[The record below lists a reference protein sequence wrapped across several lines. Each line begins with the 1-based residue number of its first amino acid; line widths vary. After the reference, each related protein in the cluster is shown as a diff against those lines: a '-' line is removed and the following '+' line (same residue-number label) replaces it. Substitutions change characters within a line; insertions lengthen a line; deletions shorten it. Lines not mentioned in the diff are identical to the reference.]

1 MWTDHPSLPSEF
13 GKEHFSTRRTAGPA
27 RKAPGSAARQWR
39 GRRESPASAKHLFW
53 YVWSQWRTV
62 TALQHHHAWYN
73 RTDMATTK
81 TDYYEV
87 LSVSRSANGDEIK
100 KSFRKL
106 AMEYHP
112 DRNSQPGAEARFK
125 EISEAYEVLSD
136 TDKRAAYDRYGH
148 AGLAGF
154 DSGRGFEGADFNGF
168 GDIFDAFFGGTGTR
182 RAREP

>member
-1 MWTDHPSLPSEF
+1 
-13 GKEHFSTRRTAGPA
+13 
-27 RKAPGSAARQWR
+27 
-39 GRRESPASAKHLFW
+39 
-53 YVWSQWRTV
+53 
-62 TALQHHHAWYN
+62 
-73 RTDMATTK
+73 MATTK

-112 DRNSQPGAEARFK
+112 DRNKQPGAEARFK

-148 AGLAGF
+148 AGLAAF
-154 DSGRGFEGADFNGF
+154 DSGRGFEGAEFNGF
-168 GDIFDAFFGGTGTR
+168 GDIFDAFFGGTG
-182 RAREP
+182 A